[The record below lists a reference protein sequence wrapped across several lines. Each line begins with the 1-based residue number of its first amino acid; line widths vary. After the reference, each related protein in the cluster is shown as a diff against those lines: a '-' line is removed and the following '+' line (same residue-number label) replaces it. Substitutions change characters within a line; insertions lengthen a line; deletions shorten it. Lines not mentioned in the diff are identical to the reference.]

1 MTIRFADIHDFSFIA
16 QNVSARGMDYNTVED
31 VRKDI
36 AAGRLI
42 VAMDNGKILGS
53 VAIVYKAHRGYTA
66 VMRVCTY
73 AEGQGIASAL
83 IEYICS
89 LGLGKLGATPWN
101 DNPAMVHIFEKYGFV
116 YKYTFKENYM
126 FYEKEL

>member
-1 MTIRFADIHDFSFIA
+1 MTIRFANIHDFSFIA
-16 QNVSARGMDYNTVED
+16 HNIESRNMDYNTIED
-31 VRKDI
+31 VREDI

-42 VAMDNGKILGS
+42 VAVEDGQIIGS

-66 VMRVCTY
+66 VMRVCVY
-73 AEGQGIASAL
+73 AEGHGVASAL
-83 IEYICS
+83 INYICS

-116 YKYTFKENYM
+116 YQYTFRKNYM
-126 FYEKEL
+126 FYERD